1 MSAKQEL
8 PSMAMEDTLARV
20 ELFADL
26 GKDDIA
32 RLAKST
38 LTRDFKKGDVIVREN
53 EAGVAFYIV
62 AEGSVEVVKGLGTP
76 SEQVIGTVTAGSF
89 FGEMALFDNH
99 VRSAS
104 VRAATDCQCLVIT
117 KWDFNAEM
125 SQNSHIAIAMLAVLA
140 RRIRSLNEAAVTH

>member
-1 MSAKQEL
+1 MAIEDILAK
-8 PSMAMEDTLARV
+8 V

-26 GKDDIA
+26 EKTDVS
-32 RLAKST
+32 RLAKT
-38 LTRDFKKGDVIVREN
+38 VVTRDFKKGEVIVREN
-53 EAGVAFYIV
+53 EIGVAFYVI
-62 AEGSVEVVKGLGTP
+62 ASGSVEVVKGLATAD
-76 SEQVIGTVTAGSF
+76 EQVLGRLNAGTF

-125 SQNSHIAIAMLAVLA
+125 TQNSSIAIAMLAVLA
-140 RRIRSLNEAAVTH
+140 RRIRSLNEASVTH

>member
-1 MSAKQEL
+1 MSERQEL
-8 PSMAMEDTLARV
+8 PSMATEEILAKV

-26 GKDDIA
+26 EKEDIA

-38 LTRDFKKGDVIVREN
+38 LTRSFKQGDVIVKEN
-53 EAGVAFYIV
+53 EVGVAFYII
-62 AEGSVEVVKGLGTP
+62 ASGSVEVVKGLGTP
-76 SEQVIGTVTAGSF
+76 DEQVMGTLNAGTF

-104 VRAATDCQCLVIT
+104 VRAATDCECLVIS